1 VNKNFLKLMSG
12 VVLLGITSMPA
23 QAEGWY
29 LGGGAV
35 SLSFEDDLSD
45 ADRGGGVTFS
55 GGYQFD
61 DMLSAEIVSG
71 GTYHD
76 QDGFDDD
83 VFQFNVMGGIKLSFG
98 SDKFRPYGV
107 VGVSFNV
114 IEFGDLDD
122 VEEAEDF
129 EDFDKIDGIGLY
141 AGFGA
146 DIFVAK
152 QHAINLSFR
161 TNRWTG
167 TGDGDDLDIRADS
180 FIAAYNFYFAEK
192 D

>member
-1 VNKNFLKLMSG
+1 VNKYLVKIVSAAA
-12 VVLLGITSMPA
+12 LLAIASMPA
-23 QAEGWY
+23 QAGGWY

-35 SLSFEDDLSD
+35 SLSFEDDLSV
-45 ADRGGGVTFS
+45 ADSGGGITFS

-61 DMLSAEIVSG
+61 DMLSAEILSG

-83 VFQFNVMGGIKLSFG
+83 VLQYNLMGGIKLSFG
-98 SDKFRPYGV
+98 SDKFRPYGIL
-107 VGVSFNV
+107 GISFNV

-122 VEEAEDF
+122 VEDAEDF
-129 EDFDKIDGIGLY
+129 EDFDEIDGFGYY

-152 QHAINLSFR
+152 QHAINISYR
-161 TNRWTG
+161 SNRWTG
-167 TGDGDDLDIRADS
+167 KGDGPDLDIQADM
-180 FIAAYNFYFAEK
+180 FIAAYNFYFEQ
-192 D
+192 